1 MKAVPKSVLWKIYSK
16 TSSKKTLKTPCE
28 FCKIFKRNFLNN
40 IFDPLSLL
48 SFMQIHYWFIT
59 LNRKNI
65 SMSNLPSSLTDMYNI
80 HEMFIIIWVK
90 EKNLVLKTLIIL
102 LKNNWNASISQEF
115 ASVKI
120 FNKTKPRNLVK
131 IENLFA

>member
-1 MKAVPKSVLWKIYSK
+1 
-16 TSSKKTLKTPCE
+16 
-28 FCKIFKRNFLNN
+28 
-40 IFDPLSLL
+40 
-48 SFMQIHYWFIT
+48 
-59 LNRKNI
+59 
-65 SMSNLPSSLTDMYNI
+65 MSNLPSSLTVMYNI
-80 HEMFIIIWVK
+80 HEMFILIWVK